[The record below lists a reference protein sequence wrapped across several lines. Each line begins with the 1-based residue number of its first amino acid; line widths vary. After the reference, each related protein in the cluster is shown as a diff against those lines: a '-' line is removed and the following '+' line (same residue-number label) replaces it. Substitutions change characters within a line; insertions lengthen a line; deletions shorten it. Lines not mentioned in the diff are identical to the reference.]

1 MYCQD
6 QSREGHGVQLTPAVM
21 GWLMNVSIHNQAI
34 MVDGF
39 SQMAEIRRE
48 IARLGAKVDGNN
60 AVEHQ
65 GTDLLPQSTAQ
76 SRHRKRHSGG
86 DSRNDERRKRC
97 KVSDASPSTSTVDC
111 SELLVLTKEDFKAF
125 NSKYTFLNLQTYVR
139 KMLTLFDVQL

>member
-1 MYCQD
+1 
-6 QSREGHGVQLTPAVM
+6 M

-65 GTDLLPQSTAQ
+65 GTDRLPQSTAQ

-86 DSRNDERRKRC
+86 DNRNDERRKRC

-125 NSKYTFLNLQTYVR
+125 NSKYTFLNLQTSIR
-139 KMLTLFDVQL
+139 KMLTVVDVQL